1 MSPNR
6 PAAHPGCPPVSTRS
20 DGCCPKS
27 SRRTRSAEP
36 TCSTRGVGT
45 PMASAPGGA
54 ACCAHWG
61 STAVGG
67 CGAVGTRCDGSGDE
81 AGGSG
86 APRTH
91 PMGSFLSSSCFCGA
105 SFPPGWVWGCGGRP
119 IRSPIAVP
127 YPHPTAPTF
136 PVPACPHP
144 PHPAGSRIAHP
155 SPLSLQVWSC
165 ANEKRVSA
173 SSGGPQ
179 PSPCPQPQHGDNR
192 ALHPRLQHPHPV
204 RAHGA
209 GRCHPELHTLHALH
223 EDPVHLLHALLHC
236 EQSAHPWDAG
246 ALEVHTQQMLG
257 ALHVLHTDC
266 MHTHCAHCRHSH
278 CTHCVH

>member
-1 MSPNR
+1 MSQNR
-6 PAAHPGCPPVSTRS
+6 PAAHHGCPPVSTRS

-105 SFPPGWVWGCGGRP
+105 SFPPGWVWGCGGHP
-119 IRSPIAVP
+119 TRSPIAVP

-192 ALHPRLQHPHPV
+192 ALHPEAAAPTPRQSPWGREVSP
-204 RAHGA
+204 RAA
-209 GRCHPELHTLHALH
+209 HTTRTA
-223 EDPVHLLHALLHC
+223 
-236 EQSAHPWDAG
+236 
-246 ALEVHTQQMLG
+246 
-257 ALHVLHTDC
+257 
-266 MHTHCAHCRHSH
+266 
-278 CTHCVH
+278 